1 MDTIEA
7 VTATKDAGTSAPS
20 GERPLAET
28 GASADAPPSELSS
41 KLLAL
46 IALVVVFAAIRAG
59 EAFFIPLV
67 VSVFLSYAL
76 SPLVSGLE
84 RWRLPRPLAA
94 GIVMVI
100 FVTAGA
106 AAVYRAGS
114 DAADLLELLP
124 QAVEKVRESI
134 TNWQRSGV
142 NPLHHVQE
150 TAAEL
155 EKLAI
160 AAQAASRVPP
170 KPAAPSTPAIDLR
183 SLLVIGTGSA
193 IIAAGQLISVL
204 FLTFFLLSA
213 GYLFRR
219 KLMSLVGPSLTRRKI
234 TLKILDEVH
243 RLNQQYFAVLFV
255 VNLGIGLAIG
265 VAMYLIGIDRALV
278 WGMTAAVLHTIPYL
292 GGAAVAAAA
301 GLAAYIQLGNLWSAL
316 TAMGLVLAIVAV
328 LGIGLQTW
336 LMGRAA
342 RMSALAVFVSLL
354 FWGMLWG
361 AWGLLLAV
369 PIMVA
374 IKTACDHIESLQ
386 GWGALLGK

>member
-1 MDTIEA
+1 VALVGTNAALRASAPTRSQEGK
-7 VTATKDAGTSAPS
+7 VEDAGAAVAAALPNLQSKA
-20 GERPLAET
+20 LAVI
-28 GASADAPPSELSS
+28 G
-41 KLLAL
+41 
-46 IALVVVFAAIRAG
+46 LVLVFAAIRAG
-59 EAFFIPLV
+59 EAFFIPLAI
-67 VSVFLSYAL
+67 SIFLSYAL
-76 SPLVSGLE
+76 SPLVTGLE
-84 RWRLPRPLAA
+84 RWRLPRPIAA

-124 QAVEKVRESI
+124 QAVERVRESI
-134 TNWQRSGV
+134 TTWQRSGV

-155 EKLAI
+155 EKLAS
-160 AAQAASRVPP
+160 AAQTNGTRVPP
-170 KPAAPSTPAIDLR
+170 KPATPAAPAIDLR

-193 IIAAGQLISVL
+193 IVAAGQLISVL
-204 FLTFFLLSA
+204 FLTYFLLAA

-219 KLMSLVGPSLTRRKI
+219 KLMHLVGPSLTRRKI
-234 TLKILDEVH
+234 ALKILDEVH
-243 RLNQQYFAVLFV
+243 RLNQHYFAVLLV
-255 VNLGIGLAIG
+255 VNLAIG
-265 VAMYLIGIDRALV
+265 AAIGAAMYLIGVDRALV
-278 WGMTAAVLHTIPYL
+278 WAMGAAVLHTIPYL

-301 GLAAYIQLGNLWSAL
+301 ALAAYIQLGNLWSAL
-316 TAMGLVLAIVAV
+316 LAMGLVLAIVGI

-336 LMGRAA
+336 LLGRAA
-342 RMSALAVFVSLL
+342 RMNAPAVFVSLL

-374 IKTACDHIESLQ
+374 IKTACDHIEPLQ